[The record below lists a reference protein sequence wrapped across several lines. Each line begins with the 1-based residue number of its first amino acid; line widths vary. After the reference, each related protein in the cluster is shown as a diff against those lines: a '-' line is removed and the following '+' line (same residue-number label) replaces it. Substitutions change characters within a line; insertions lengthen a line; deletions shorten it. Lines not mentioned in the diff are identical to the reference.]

1 VVFEGHLPSREVK
14 KDHLLRHIEAQ
25 SSLKWSAGAS
35 SRTAYLVPCLCSVMS
50 SLQATD
56 RRILEE
62 FLGMSSGYVFNF
74 SDYTFGA
81 FVSEAVGVD
90 IHSERYTG
98 EGRSKAKKLRAFW
111 KLESDQT
118 VGKLLLALI
127 DYVVS
132 LDFEPTPKTK
142 ALADQCRQIAK
153 RLLASRPSLTPLKEQ
168 AKVLNAKHLAEQIQR
183 MESSIESDPSLAIG
197 TAKELIETCC
207 KTILAERGKALAGTP
222 DVPTL
227 TKATLKELKLVPE
240 GIPDEARGADVI
252 KRLLSN
258 LGTIGNAL
266 AELRGLYGTGHGKHG
281 TVTGLHARHA
291 KLAVGAAATLA
302 TFLFET
308 HKETQL

>member
-1 VVFEGHLPSREVK
+1 
-14 KDHLLRHIEAQ
+14 
-25 SSLKWSAGAS
+25 
-35 SRTAYLVPCLCSVMS
+35 MS

-56 RRILEE
+56 RRSLEE
-62 FLGMSSGYVFNF
+62 FLGMSSGYVLNF
-74 SDYTFGA
+74 SDYTCGE
-81 FVSEAVGVD
+81 FVSETVGLD

-98 EGRSKAKKLRAFW
+98 EGTSKAKKLRAFW
-111 KLESDQT
+111 KLESDHL

-127 DYVVS
+127 DYCVS
-132 LDFEPTPKTK
+132 LDIEPRPKVK
-142 ALADQCRQIAK
+142 GLADRCRQIAT
-153 RLLASRPSLTPLKEQ
+153 RLLASGPSLSQLKEQ

-183 MESSIESDPSLAIG
+183 MESSVEADPSLAIG

-207 KTILAERGKALAGTP
+207 KTILAERGKPVAGTP
-222 DVPTL
+222 DVSTL

-240 GIPDEARGADVI
+240 GIPDAARGADVI

-258 LGTIGNAL
+258 LGTIGNGL

-281 TVTGLHARHA
+281 TATGLGGRHA

-308 HKETQL
+308 HKETQF